1 MYFMENGRR
10 EMNIQYNY
18 KTDLLYLRLDD
29 SKHDL
34 TNRRIS
40 EDVVLD
46 IDEEGKII
54 GIEIMDASKN
64 INLKNILPINYSVP
78 A

>member
-1 MYFMENGRR
+1 
-10 EMNIQYNY
+10 MNIHYNN
-18 KTDLLYLRLDD
+18 KTDLLYMRLDD
-29 SKHDL
+29 SKHEI
-34 TNRRIS
+34 TNKRIS
-40 EDVVLD
+40 DDVVLD

-64 INLKNILPINYSVP
+64 INLKNILPVNYSVP